1 MQSMADYTSI
11 CPKSWNSIGQD
22 KSLFASSTLD
32 FISSLQND
40 MFAII
45 FKYPCHKIWL
55 CRDWWLSLH
64 ANSGC
69 SAVGS
74 AHVWGARGRQFES
87 GHPDNSVKRKAN
99 GFPFFVWIESKK
111 VVVLGLFKHKIWAIV
126 TRNQRFLC
134 KFAVYGARIL
144 HETVPAIGWE
154 WTTKCQA

>member
-1 MQSMADYTSI
+1 MNLSILCKRWANEMWVVMQSASFRGAICVISSCHSTYFVVQSMADYTPI
-11 CPKSWNSIGQD
+11 CPKSYNSIGQD
-22 KSLFASSTLD
+22 KSLYASSALD
-32 FISSLQND
+32 FISPLQND

-87 GHPDNSVKRKAN
+87 GHPDDLQAKGLIFSPFRLVGGQEVGEKSVK
-99 GFPFFVWIESKK
+99 FDF
-111 VVVLGLFKHKIWAIV
+111 
-126 TRNQRFLC
+126 
-134 KFAVYGARIL
+134 
-144 HETVPAIGWE
+144 
-154 WTTKCQA
+154 